1 MIAHELI
8 SEEVKPLHPDDDGE
22 TALRKMQEYGVAHL
36 PVISEGEF
44 IGLLNEDE
52 IIKHGTESPIETYL
66 YTLDSLYS
74 SPSDHL
80 FEVMKKISE
89 SDITLIPVVSDDN
102 RYKGSILRNDLFD
115 YYNKSFAFS
124 EPGSILVIHVHD
136 SQYSLSEISH
146 IIESEHAM
154 VLSSIIS
161 RPSDT
166 QIVLTLKVNKTDVS
180 RIIAALRRFEYD
192 VTASYSEEEVVD
204 NFKERYDAFM
214 RYLDV

>member
-8 SEEVKPLHPDDDGE
+8 SEEVKPLHPDDVGE

>member
-1 MIAHELI
+1 MAMYIAYFPED
-8 SEEVKPLHPDDDGE
+8 VYK
-22 TALRKMQEYGVAHL
+22 RQ
-36 PVISEGEF
+36 VINDE
-44 IGLLNEDE
+44 NE
-52 IIKHGTESPIETYL
+52 
-66 YTLDSLYS
+66 
-74 SPSDHL
+74 
-80 FEVMKKISE
+80 
-89 SDITLIPVVSDDN
+89 
-102 RYKGSILRNDLFD
+102 YKGSIRRNDIFD

-124 EPGSILVIHVHD
+124 EPGSIIVIHVHD

-146 IIESEHAM
+146 IIESERAM

-166 QIVLTLKVNKTDVS
+166 QIILTLKVNKTDVT

-192 VTASYSEEEVVD
+192 VSASYSEEEVVD